1 MEESTQEWEADQM
14 VNKSITRVSCISNIG
29 GKEEKTNMLK
39 REVIGTELIILEERV
54 LQNNCQSSVCGEKF
68 LDPFE

>member
-14 VNKSITRVSCISNIG
+14 VNKSITRVSCISNMG

-54 LQNNCQSSVCGEKF
+54 LQNNCQSSVWGEKF